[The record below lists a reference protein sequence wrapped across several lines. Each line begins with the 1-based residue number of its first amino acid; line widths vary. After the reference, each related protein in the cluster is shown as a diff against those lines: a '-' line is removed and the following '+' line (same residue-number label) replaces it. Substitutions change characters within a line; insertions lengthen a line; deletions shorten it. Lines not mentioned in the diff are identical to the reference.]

1 MVGKVIR
8 RLFGTKNDREL
19 KRIGKIVEE
28 IHRWEEEMRKIPL
41 KNVPEKTEELKERA
55 KEREKEKREELE
67 ETRSNIQQAVTSQE
81 KLRWKR
87 RLREVKNEIL
97 NPLLPESFA
106 LVKET
111 ARKLVGKKWEV
122 CELEIEWDMVH
133 FDVQLIGGVVI
144 HEGKI
149 AEMATGEGKTLVA
162 TLPAYLNT
170 LTGEGVHIVTVNDYL
185 ARRDREWMG
194 PLYEA
199 LGLRVGVIQS
209 TMDYKTRRE
218 AYSCDITYG
227 TNNEFGFDYLRDNMA
242 QAPQEMVQRKLNF
255 AIIDEVDSV
264 LIDEARTPLIISG
277 PSEESIEIYY
287 QVDRVARKLKQ
298 GEDYEVDEKSKSVV
312 LTEKGINKAEE
323 FLGVNN
329 LYDTRFMD
337 LAHCLIQALRAHKCF
352 EKDVDY
358 LVKNGQVLIVD
369 EFTGRLLP
377 GRRFSEGLHQALE
390 AKEGVKIEKE
400 NQTLATITFQNYFRL
415 YEKISGMT
423 GTAATEA
430 EEFYKI
436 YDLEVVVIPPN
447 KPLRRTEYPDVIY
460 KTREEMLNAA
470 IKEIKEL
477 HKKGRPVLVGTLSIE
492 MSENLSNRLR
502 KEGIKHEVLNAK
514 HHEREAR
521 IIARAGERG
530 AVTIA
535 TQMAGRGTDIKLG
548 EGVAELGGLHIL
560 GVERHEARRIDNQLR
575 GRAGRQGDPGSSRF
589 YLSLEDDLLRIFGG
603 DRLKGIMERLGL
615 PEGEPITHPWITR
628 AIENA
633 QKRVEAYHFDIRKTL
648 LEFDDVM
655 DKQREVIY
663 QERRKELEGKNLRE
677 DIEEMLRETIKE
689 KVSFFTSSSHPEEW
703 DWEGLRKWVSGTF
716 SFALPEP
723 NLEEVTREKVEELI
737 FQQAWSKFQEKEKTL
752 GEEVMEELERVVLL
766 RTIDRHWKEHLR
778 SMDELREGIGLRAY
792 GQRDPVIEYKNEAF
806 ALFQEMIRKIREETI
821 EFLFHVEY
829 APIEM
834 VTASQNLS
842 FQHPGEWIPLPG
854 RAYEQ
859 PSSPVHAVASGEGKI
874 TPYRRKTP
882 KIGRN
887 EPCPCGSGKK
897 YKHCCGRNV

>member
-1 MVGKVIR
+1 
-8 RLFGTKNDREL
+8 
-19 KRIGKIVEE
+19 
-28 IHRWEEEMRKIPL
+28 
-41 KNVPEKTEELKERA
+41 
-55 KEREKEKREELE
+55 
-67 ETRSNIQQAVTSQE
+67 
-81 KLRWKR
+81 
-87 RLREVKNEIL
+87 
-97 NPLLPESFA
+97 
-106 LVKET
+106 
-111 ARKLVGKKWEV
+111 
-122 CELEIEWDMVH
+122 
-133 FDVQLIGGVVI
+133 
-144 HEGKI
+144 
-149 AEMATGEGKTLVA
+149 
-162 TLPAYLNT
+162 
-170 LTGEGVHIVTVNDYL
+170 
-185 ARRDREWMG
+185 
-194 PLYEA
+194 
-199 LGLRVGVIQS
+199 
-209 TMDYKTRRE
+209 
-218 AYSCDITYG
+218 
-227 TNNEFGFDYLRDNMA
+227 FDYLRDNMA

-663 QERRKELEGKNLRE
+663 QERRKELEGKDLRE
-677 DIEEMLRETIKE
+677 DIEDMLREIIKE
-689 KVSFFTSSSHPEEW
+689 KVSFFTYSSHPEEW
-703 DWEGLRKWVSGTF
+703 DWEGLRKWVSGIF
-716 SFALPEP
+716 SFALPEQ

-752 GEEVMEELERVVLL
+752 GEEMMEELERVVLL

-806 ALFQEMIRKIREETI
+806 ALFQEMIKKIREETI
-821 EFLFHVEY
+821 EFLFRMEY

-842 FQHPGEWIPLPG
+842 FQHPGEWLPLPG
-854 RAYEQ
+854 RAPEQ
-859 PSSPVHAVASGEGKI
+859 PSSPVHAIASGEGKI
-874 TPYRRKTP
+874 RPYRRETP

>member
-1 MVGKVIR
+1 M
-8 RLFGTKNDREL
+8 
-19 KRIGKIVEE
+19 
-28 IHRWEEEMRKIPL
+28 
-41 KNVPEKTEELKERA
+41 
-55 KEREKEKREELE
+55 
-67 ETRSNIQQAVTSQE
+67 
-81 KLRWKR
+81 
-87 RLREVKNEIL
+87 
-97 NPLLPESFA
+97 LPESFA

-323 FLGVNN
+323 FLGVSN

-778 SMDELREGIGLRAY
+778 SMDELREGKGLRAY

-842 FQHPGEWIPLPG
+842 FQHPGEWLPLPG
-854 RAYEQ
+854 RAPEQ